1 MNEDIS
7 IINSNTK
14 VEKIKDFL
22 KKNKSRF
29 VAILIGIFIILIAVF
44 GYQESNKQK
53 KIQIS
58 NKYNSLIIMYS
69 QDNKEETINSLIEII
84 YKKDSTY
91 SPLSLYFIIENDL
104 ILDPKKINELFDVLI
119 NKTSVEK
126 EIKNLLIYK
135 KALYNSDKIDEITLL
150 TILKPILNS
159 ESIWKSHALYLVAE
173 FFYSKK
179 EFQKAKEF
187 FEKIVILELSNIDI
201 KLNAQKRLSRD
212 LSE

>member
-119 NKTSVEK
+119 NETSVEK